1 MSPRFR
7 PEPKP
12 ATPAASNVRTIVELE
27 RRAALERSRADTI
40 GETVA
45 RWAGTLGFVL
55 VQVAL
60 FLVWSAW
67 NTWAPVRWRFD
78 PYPYG
83 LLTFLVSL
91 EGVLIATFVLIAQ
104 NRLSR
109 RTERRDQLHLQI
121 ALLAEQELTVA
132 LRLLRDTSARLGATP
147 AAETLEVIDRLTE
160 DTDVHELAQTLEK
173 EAEQDGS

>member
-1 MSPRFR
+1 MCCRCRGRRHSSSVMRERCVSATSHAALKSPRFMQAVHGSSGLRAVPSSGCWSGDCIVCRMSPRFR

-91 EGVLIATFVLIAQ
+91 EGVLIATFVLI
-104 NRLSR
+104 
-109 RTERRDQLHLQI
+109 
-121 ALLAEQELTVA
+121 
-132 LRLLRDTSARLGATP
+132 
-147 AAETLEVIDRLTE
+147 
-160 DTDVHELAQTLEK
+160 
-173 EAEQDGS
+173 